1 MKFKCVLLAWFIVA
15 AFFSV
20 RAAHAQATAEP
31 RWIWGAEQAKDN
43 EVFFF
48 RKSFETFIENPAK
61 DVKSATLWGT
71 CDNEMIVYLNGKK
84 VSESSEW
91 ERATIL
97 DVSKSLVAGRNQIAV
112 RGKNN
117 DGPGAL
123 ILKLTINKSDG
134 TKTIAVTDNTW
145 KVSATAE
152 AGWEA
157 ASYDDLAWRNV
168 QVLGSLGIQPWGNFS
183 GADGKMTAQAT
194 AADQITT
201 LPGFKIELLYS

>member
-1 MKFKCVLLAWFIVA
+1 MRRKFSIFLGMVWVMLAA
-15 AFFSV
+15 GC
-20 RAAHAQATAEP
+20 AHAQTTAEP

-43 EVFFF
+43 EIFFF

-84 VSESSEW
+84 VTESTEW

-97 DVSKSLVAGRNQIAV
+97 DVTKSLIPGRNQIAV

-134 TKTIAVTDNTW
+134 TKTILVTDNTW
-145 KVSATAE
+145 KVSGSAE
-152 AGWEA
+152 TGWEA
-157 ASYDDLAWRNV
+157 AAYDDAAWRNV
-168 QVLGSLGIQPWGNFS
+168 QVIGSLGIQPWGTFS
-183 GADGKMTAQAT
+183 GADGKITAQAT
-194 AADQITT
+194 PADQITT
-201 LPGFKIELLYS
+201 LAGFKIELL